1 VTRSTFGTSH
11 RRGHS
16 HGRTLFLR
24 KGRHLVVGV
33 LAGLFLQACV
43 TSPEEPVII
52 EDIDVAIAERELL
65 LEALDVFTV
74 RGKLGFWNDDQN
86 VTASVT
92 WREEEAGRAIQVSG
106 PFGIGRVRYSEAD
119 GLARI
124 ERGDTV
130 TNVGVDGGLLLAQTL
145 GLAAPVPLEA
155 ISQWIRGLPGP
166 DATSVARDERGRL
179 EQLQWID
186 DGGLRWRARVPRYRS
201 VDELDLP
208 SLVTAE
214 SDQGNLRL
222 ALSRWELELS
232 PVGKPDPDLEPPAS
246 GGGRLVIPGT

>member
-1 VTRSTFGTSH
+1 MV
-11 RRGHS
+11 
-16 HGRTLFLR
+16 
-24 KGRHLVVGV
+24 
-33 LAGLFLQACV
+33 QACV
-43 TSPEEPVII
+43 TTSEEPVSI
-52 EDIDVAIAERELL
+52 EDIDAAIVERELR
-65 LEALDVFTV
+65 LEALDTYTV
-74 RGKLGFWNDDQN
+74 RGKLSFWNDDQS

-92 WREEEAGRAIQVSG
+92 WREQVSGRDIRVSG

-124 ERGDTV
+124 ERGGTV
-130 TNVGVDGGLLLAQTL
+130 TNVGADGGLLLAQTL
-145 GLAAPVPLEA
+145 GLAAPVPLDA
-155 ISQWIRGLPGP
+155 ISRWIRGLPGR
-166 DATSVARDERGRL
+166 DATSVARDSRGRL

-208 SLVTAE
+208 ALVTAE
-214 SDQGNLRL
+214 SGQGSLRL

-232 PVGKPDPDLEPPAS
+232 DTGKTDTESAPAPS